1 MSADITSASEQTTID
16 PSIYW
21 ERSGV
26 LARASSEGALFS
38 LYLAMQQHSVAE
50 PFEIEVAIS
59 SKDDARSMDAQ
70 LASLNHYR
78 RPSLSANESAWENMQ
93 VYSSIASKDFENAR
107 LFLHMKP
114 LPLAQTDDAKRLPD
128 DVVQNC
134 SLSAQKRLKKQ
145 YGNTL
150 KEDNTILYD
159 ILSAQGESRATNESN
174 NKQAQAGWSSFEN
187 IA

>member
-1 MSADITSASEQTTID
+1 MSADITSANEQTTID

-93 VYSSIASKDFENAR
+93 VYSSIASKDFENA
-107 LFLHMKP
+107 
-114 LPLAQTDDAKRLPD
+114 QTDDAKRLPD

>member
-1 MSADITSASEQTTID
+1 MSADITSANEQTTID

-26 LARASSEGALFS
+26 LARSSSEGALFS

-50 PFEIEVAIS
+50 PFEIEVATS
-59 SKDDARSMDAQ
+59 ANDNARSIEAQ

-78 RPSLSANESAWENMQ
+78 RPSLSADEKAWGNMH
-93 VYSSIASKDFENAR
+93 VCSSLVSKDFESAR

-114 LPLAQTDDAKRLPD
+114 LPLAQTDNAKRLPD
-128 DVVQNC
+128 DVVDNC
-134 SLSAQKRLKKQ
+134 SLAAQKRLKKQ

-159 ILSAQGESRATNESN
+159 ILLAQGEGRATNEGN
-174 NKQAQAGWSSFEN
+174 NKQAQAGLSSFEN